1 MFSRRGHTPPEDPS
15 VAPVEEI
22 LEAAASRSV
31 GEVAR
36 REGRLVVTHAVWLC
50 ACETLEDSPLWLIYA
65 VGADGVGWQR
75 IDGYQQEVSDV
86 VEADHLT
93 GDHPAPEGVLEWLRG
108 DQPYPRRGRSS
119 AFPGHDF
126 IYDELLRRIRRN

>member
-31 GEVAR
+31 GEVPR
-36 REGRLVVTHAVWLC
+36 RDGRLVVTHAVWLC
-50 ACETLEDSPLWLIYA
+50 ACETLDDSPLWIIYA
-65 VGADGVGWQR
+65 VGDDGVGWQR
-75 IDGYQQEVSDV
+75 INRPQQEVSDV

-93 GDHPAPEGVLEWLRG
+93 GEHPAPGGVLAWLRG
-108 DQPYPRRGRSS
+108 DRPYPWRGPSG
-119 AFPGHDF
+119 FPEHDF